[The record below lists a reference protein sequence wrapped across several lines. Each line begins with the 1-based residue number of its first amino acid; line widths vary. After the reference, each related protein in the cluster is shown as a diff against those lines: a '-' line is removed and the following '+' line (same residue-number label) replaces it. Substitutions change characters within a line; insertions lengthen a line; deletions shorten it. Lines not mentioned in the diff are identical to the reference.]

1 MTVTEPTVV
10 KMHESVDVPEP
21 PVKVEGVRVQAEM
34 SDVSATSP
42 VKPFNGATV
51 IVEVPGVFTGTV
63 TDVGVADMKMP

>member
-1 MTVTEPTVV
+1 L
-10 KMHESVDVPEP
+10 SN
-21 PVKVEGVRVQAEM
+21 
-34 SDVSATSP
+34 VSATSP